1 MAPKSPT
8 NQKFSDLTSKL
19 IEGQDLSEMTRLWTD
34 IAASEV
40 RIKLMSELKKKKIGF
55 NDIENFSLGLE
66 YNLKSD
72 KLKGEYTKPT
82 KPIIQAA
89 MGLKIRDEG
98 HHQKELKRLREGK
111 KTWLRT
117 KHLPP

>member
-40 RIKLMSELKKKKIGF
+40 RIKLMSELKKKK
-55 NDIENFSLGLE
+55 LG
-66 YNLKSD
+66 SM
-72 KLKGEYTKPT
+72 T
-82 KPIIQAA
+82 
-89 MGLKIRDEG
+89 
-98 HHQKELKRLREGK
+98 
-111 KTWLRT
+111 
-117 KHLPP
+117 

>member
-1 MAPKSPT
+1 MAPISPKQT
-8 NQKFSDLTSKL
+8 KFSDITSKYL
-19 IEGQDLSEMTRLWTD
+19 EGKDLSEMEKLWKD

-40 RIKLMSELKKKKIGF
+40 RIKLMSEIMKKQVGF

-98 HHQKELKRLREGK
+98 HHQKELK
-111 KTWLRT
+111 
-117 KHLPP
+117 HLSFSNVVN